1 MKRFV
6 TFSRLAVARA
16 LACAA
21 VMAMPSIS
29 ATAHAQT
36 DEIQVYDARP
46 LRRSGDVQSHL
57 AQQLHADGLAGRRP
71 FPGGDVANRSLQR
84 RARMGVR
91 RHRRGSRPGC
101 TCRSTATTS
110 LGCGAQRIQA
120 ARAVRR
126 PERRRPHVRLRRELR
141 VQRSTRSTGT
151 TETLH
156 VGDAADHRLAPE
168 PGRHHHQPDPRHCR
182 TTAFEESRL
191 RARRRASRTTCPRL
205 GRGRRG
211 VRRLRHARRL
221 ADRRANQVH
230 QLFAVVDHTA
240 GSLDIEAGAGFGLNR
255 SSDKMTFKLIL
266 SRDLNKPLSKTLNKP
281 EK

>member
-36 DEIQVYDARP
+36 DEIQVYTAAIAP
-46 LRRSGDVQSHL
+46 VGTFNLTWHNNFV
-57 AQQLHADGLAGRRP
+57 ANGLAGAP
-71 FPGGDVANRSLQR
+71 FPGGVQANRSWNGVPEWAYGVAPWFEAGLYMPLYSHDDRLGWGVNGFKLRTLFVVPNADDRTFVYGVNFEFSDNAKRWDDR
-84 RARMGVR
+84 RFTQET
-91 RHRRGSRPGC
+91 RPI
-101 TCRSTATTS
+101 
-110 LGCGAQRIQA
+110 LGWHLNPVDIIINPILDTKYQGGFKGLDFVPA
-120 ARAVRR
+120 ARLAYNVNPLWAVAA
-126 PERRRPHVRLRRELR
+126 EEYDDF
-141 VQRSTRSTGT
+141 GT
-151 TETLH
+151 L
-156 VGDAADHRLAPE
+156 GDLQSP
-168 PGRHHHQPDPRHCR
+168 
-182 TTAFEESRL
+182 
-191 RARRRASRTTCPRL
+191 
-205 GRGRRG
+205 
-211 VRRLRHARRL
+211 V
-221 ADRRANQVH
+221 NQVH